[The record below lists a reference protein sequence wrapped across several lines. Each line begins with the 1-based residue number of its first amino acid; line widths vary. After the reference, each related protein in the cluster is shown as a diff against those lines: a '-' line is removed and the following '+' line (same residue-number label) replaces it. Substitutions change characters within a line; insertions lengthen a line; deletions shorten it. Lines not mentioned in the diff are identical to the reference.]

1 MGKKLI
7 ITSLS
12 LKIILLVV
20 LGSAIYTFFYPWLYN
35 QVNHYTNRSQDLPD
49 IDYVN
54 SLIMFSIINIIS
66 CMIVLFLF
74 QVLKNQ

>member
-1 MGKKLI
+1 M

-12 LKIILLVV
+12 FKIILMAVV
-20 LGSAIYTFFYPWLYN
+20 GSAIYTFFYPWLYN

-66 CMIVLFLF
+66 GLVVLVLF
-74 QVLKNQ
+74 QVTKQKSSK